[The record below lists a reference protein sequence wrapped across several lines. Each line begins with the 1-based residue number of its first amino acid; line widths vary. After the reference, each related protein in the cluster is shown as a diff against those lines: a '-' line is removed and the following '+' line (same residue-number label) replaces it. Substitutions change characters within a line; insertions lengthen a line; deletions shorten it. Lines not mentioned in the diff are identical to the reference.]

1 MAEHRAEP
9 SAERPDRSAAR
20 AATAHARISAW
31 LDGRAAR
38 GEAARGLVL
47 TGPAAVAWAT
57 GGIAAPVDR
66 TAAVDLAWVVATA
79 GGFSLITTEVEADRI
94 RAEYGPD
101 RHGFAD
107 LVAVPWFD
115 PDAFV
120 TAAQALAGV
129 PAAELAA
136 DGHPAFGRDVTD
148 DLIEL
153 RLALSPPEQDDLRDL
168 AADAALALETAL
180 GHWRPGERD
189 LDIQARCAALLEGSG
204 ADTPVL
210 IVGGDERLARY
221 RHPMAAGVPVRRLVM
236 AVVVARRD
244 GLHAAATRFA
254 SAGPI
259 DPAYAELRGRVL
271 DIERQVLAAS
281 APTPGPP
288 PATYGTVLAA
298 LDRAYEQ
305 AGAPR
310 GWTGHYQGGP
320 IGYGQREFEIAPG
333 QPGTR
338 WPDQPIAAGHA
349 LAWNPS
355 LPGGAKVE
363 DTYLVTADAMERV
376 TSTSDWPLQAGDD
389 LGRPG
394 VLELG

>member
-20 AATAHARISAW
+20 AAAAHARISAW
-31 LDGRAAR
+31 LDG
-38 GEAARGLVL
+38 GAARGLVL
-47 TGPAAVAWAT
+47 TGPPAVAWAT

-66 TAAVDLAWVVATA
+66 TAAVDLAWVVATP
-79 GGFSLITTEVEADRI
+79 GGFSLITTEVEADRV

-101 RHGFAD
+101 AHGFAD

-120 TAAQALAGV
+120 TAAQDLAGV

-153 RLALSPPEQDDLRDL
+153 RLALSPAEQDDLRDL

-180 GHWRPGERD
+180 AHWRPGERD
-189 LDIQARCAALLEGSG
+189 LDIQARCAALLEGSR

-210 IVGGDERLARY
+210 IVGGDERVARY

-254 SAGPI
+254 AAGPL
-259 DPAYAELRGRVL
+259 DPAYAALRGRVL

-281 APTPGPP
+281 RLRAWRR
-288 PATYGTVLAA
+288 PAMA
-298 LDRAYEQ
+298 LCW
-305 AGAPR
+305 PS
-310 GWTGHYQGGP
+310 WTGPTSRPGRRAAGRATTRAGRSATGSASSRSRPASRARGGRTSP
-320 IGYGQREFEIAPG
+320 SR
-333 QPGTR
+333 PGTR
-338 WPDQPIAAGHA
+338 WPGTRACPAARRSKTPT
-349 LAWNPS
+349 WSPRTRCS
-355 LPGGAKVE
+355 E
-363 DTYLVTADAMERV
+363 
-376 TSTSDWPLQAGDD
+376 
-389 LGRPG
+389 
-394 VLELG
+394 

>member
-20 AATAHARISAW
+20 AAAAHARISAW
-31 LDGRAAR
+31 LDG
-38 GEAARGLVL
+38 GAARGLVL

-57 GGIAAPVDR
+57 GGIAPPVDR
-66 TAAVDLAWVVATA
+66 TAAVDLAWVVATPS
-79 GGFSLITTEVEADRI
+79 GFSLITTEVEADRI

-120 TAAQALAGV
+120 TAAQALTGV
-129 PAAELAA
+129 PAEELAA

-148 DLIEL
+148 DLVEL

-180 GHWRPGERD
+180 THWRPGERD
-189 LDIQARCAALLEGSG
+189 LDIQARCAALLEGSR

-210 IVGGDERLARY
+210 IVGGDERVARY
-221 RHPMAAGVPVRRLVM
+221 RHPMAAGAPVRRLVM

-254 SAGPI
+254 ATGPL
-259 DPAYAELRGRVL
+259 DPAYTELRGRVL

-281 APTPGPP
+281 AP
-288 PATYGTVLAA
+288 PASYGAA
-298 LDRAYEQ
+298 LEALDQAYEQ

-376 TSTSDWPLQAGDD
+376 TSTPDWPLQAGDD

>member
-20 AATAHARISAW
+20 AAAAHARISAW
-31 LDGRAAR
+31 LDG
-38 GEAARGLVL
+38 GAARGLVL
-47 TGPAAVAWAT
+47 TGPPAVAWAT

-66 TAAVDLAWVVATA
+66 TAAVDLAWVVATP
-79 GGFSLITTEVEADRI
+79 GGFSLITTEVEADRV

-120 TAAQALAGV
+120 TAAQDLAGV

-153 RLALSPPEQDDLRDL
+153 RLALSPAEQDDLRDL

-180 GHWRPGERD
+180 AHWRPGERD
-189 LDIQARCAALLEGSG
+189 LDIQARCAALLEGSR

-210 IVGGDERLARY
+210 IVGGDERVARY

-254 SAGPI
+254 AAGPL
-259 DPAYAELRGRVL
+259 DPAYAALRGRVL

-281 APTPGPP
+281 R
-288 PATYGTVLAA
+288 L
-298 LDRAYEQ
+298 RA
-305 AGAPR
+305 
-310 GWTGHYQGGP
+310 
-320 IGYGQREFEIAPG
+320 
-333 QPGTR
+333 
-338 WPDQPIAAGHA
+338 
-349 LAWNPS
+349 
-355 LPGGAKVE
+355 
-363 DTYLVTADAMERV
+363 
-376 TSTSDWPLQAGDD
+376 
-389 LGRPG
+389 
-394 VLELG
+394 

>member
-1 MAEHRAEP
+1 M
-9 SAERPDRSAAR
+9 
-20 AATAHARISAW
+20 
-31 LDGRAAR
+31 
-38 GEAARGLVL
+38 L
-47 TGPAAVAWAT
+47 TGPPAVAWAT

-66 TAAVDLAWVVATA
+66 TAAVDLAWVVATP
-79 GGFSLITTEVEADRI
+79 GGFSLITTEVEADRV

-120 TAAQALAGV
+120 TAAQDLAGV

-153 RLALSPPEQDDLRDL
+153 RLALSPAEQDDLRDL

-180 GHWRPGERD
+180 AHWRPGERD
-189 LDIQARCAALLEGSG
+189 LDIQARCAALLEGSR

-210 IVGGDERLARY
+210 IVGGDERVARY

-254 SAGPI
+254 AAGPL
-259 DPAYAELRGRVL
+259 DPAYAALRGRVL

-281 APTPGPP
+281 SAS
-288 PATYGTVLAA
+288 A
-298 LDRAYEQ
+298 
-305 AGAPR
+305 
-310 GWTGHYQGGP
+310 
-320 IGYGQREFEIAPG
+320 
-333 QPGTR
+333 
-338 WPDQPIAAGHA
+338 
-349 LAWNPS
+349 
-355 LPGGAKVE
+355 
-363 DTYLVTADAMERV
+363 
-376 TSTSDWPLQAGDD
+376 
-389 LGRPG
+389 
-394 VLELG
+394 

>member
-20 AATAHARISAW
+20 AAAAHARISAW

-38 GEAARGLVL
+38 GLVL
-47 TGPAAVAWAT
+47 TGPPAVAWAT

-66 TAAVDLAWVVATA
+66 TAAVDLAWVVATPA
-79 GGFSLITTEVEADRI
+79 GFSLITTEVEADRV

-120 TAAQALAGV
+120 TAAQDLAGV

-153 RLALSPPEQDDLRDL
+153 RLALSPAEQDDLRDL

-180 GHWRPGERD
+180 AHWRPGERD
-189 LDIQARCAALLEGSG
+189 LDIQARCAALLEGSR

-210 IVGGDERLARY
+210 IVGGDERVARY

-254 SAGPI
+254 AAGPL
-259 DPAYAELRGRVL
+259 DPAYAALRGRVL

-281 APTPGPP
+281 RPAGLAP
-288 PATYGTVLAA
+288 ASYGAVLAE

-305 AGAPR
+305 AGRAAR
-310 GWTGHYQGGP
+310 LGGP
-320 IGYGQREFEIAPG
+320 LPG
-333 QPGTR
+333 RADRLRAARVRDRARP
-338 WPDQPIAAGHA
+338 AGHA
-349 LAWNPS
+349 VAGPAHRGRARAGLEPEPARRREGRRH
-355 LPGGAKVE
+355 LPGHRGR
-363 DTYLVTADAMERV
+363 DAA
-376 TSTSDWPLQAGDD
+376 SDEHPRLAAT
-389 LGRPG
+389 GR
-394 VLELG
+394 